1 MTTIMHETKVVC
13 AFPFDHHHQQQQ
25 QTSLLF
31 LSKLGRLEMKPHKQ
45 KKNMYKT
52 KAKKK
57 EKTKGDKKIKSKK
70 GEKTIKR

>member
-1 MTTIMHETKVVC
+1 MTTIIHETKVVC

-45 KKNMYKT
+45 KKHVQN
-52 KAKKK
+52 
-57 EKTKGDKKIKSKK
+57 KSKK
-70 GEKTIKR
+70 EGENKGR